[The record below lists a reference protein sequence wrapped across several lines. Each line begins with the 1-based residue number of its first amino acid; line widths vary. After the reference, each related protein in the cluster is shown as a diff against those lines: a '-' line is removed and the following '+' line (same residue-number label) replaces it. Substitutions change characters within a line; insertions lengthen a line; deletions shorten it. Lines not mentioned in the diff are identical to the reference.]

1 MNKGLS
7 GIMAAMKN
15 APQSALSEIDQLKI
29 LLADQKAEISAQ
41 SGEIAWLKEQLGL
54 SRIAR
59 FGSSSEKHPA
69 QDDLFNEAEA
79 CESIDAETVSEA
91 PITETIEGHER
102 KKPGRKAL
110 SKNLPRERVVHDLND
125 ADKICACCGEALH
138 QVGEEVSEQLDIIP
152 AKVRVLQHV
161 KLKYG
166 CRGCE
171 EGITT
176 AKAPK
181 QPIPGS
187 IASPGTLAY
196 VVTAKYCD
204 ALPLYRQSVIFGRF
218 GVDIGRSTL
227 SHWMMKSA
235 ELLKPLYL
243 AMHRQLLTESI
254 LHADETTVQ
263 VLKEPDKAPESKSY
277 MWLYRTGERSPYPLV
292 LFEYQSGR
300 GRCHPQQFLTGY
312 SGYLQVDG
320 YSVYDNLKDVIP
332 VGCWAHARR
341 RFDEAIKLLPK
352 DKQKSGKGMVAISTI
367 QKLYLIEKQA
377 KTLDAVERKAIRQ
390 EQAIP
395 ILAGFKEWL
404 EKSAAQGLPKSK
416 MGTAIGYCLNQW
428 PKLMRYIDDGNL
440 AIDNNIAERDIRPFT
455 TGRKN
460 WMFSNTP
467 RGAESS
473 AILYS
478 LVLTARANNLNPYRY
493 LTALFNRL
501 PNLAGDDDL
510 SGLMPWNI
518 ALD

>member
-1 MNKGLS
+1 
-7 GIMAAMKN
+7 MKT
-15 APQSALSEIDQLKI
+15 APQTAHSEIEQLKA
-29 LLADQKAEISAQ
+29 LLAEQATKISAQ
-41 SGEIAWLKEQLGL
+41 SSEIVWLKEQLGL
-54 SRIAR
+54 SRIAQ

-69 QDDLFNEAEA
+69 QDDLFNEAET
-79 CESIDAETVSEA
+79 CESLETDTTSEVS
-91 PITETIEGHER
+91 ITETIEGYER
-102 KKPGRKAL
+102 KKRGRKAL
-110 SKNLPRERVVHDLND
+110 PQDLPRKRVVHDLSD
-125 ADKICACCGEALH
+125 ADKICACCGDELH
-138 QVGEEVSEQLDIIP
+138 PVGEEVSEQLDIVP

-176 AKAPK
+176 AKASK

-204 ALPLYRQSVIFGRF
+204 ALPLYRQSAIFGRL

-243 AMHRQLLTESI
+243 AMHRQLLTEPI

-263 VLKEPDKAPESKSY
+263 VLKEPDKAAESKSY
-277 MWLYRTGERSPYPLV
+277 MWLYRTGERSPHPLV
-292 LFEYQSGR
+292 LFEYQPGR
-300 GRCHPQQFLTGY
+300 GRCHPQQFLTGF

-320 YSVYDNLKDVIP
+320 YSGYDNLKDVIP

-341 RFDEAIKLLPK
+341 KFDEAIKLLPK
-352 DKQKSGKGMVAISTI
+352 DKQKSGKGMIAINTI
-367 QKLYLIEKQA
+367 QKLYRIEKQA
-377 KTLDAVERKAIRQ
+377 KHLDAVERKALRQ
-390 EQAIP
+390 QQSAP

-404 EKSAAQGLPKSK
+404 EKSEAQGLPKSK

-428 PKLMRYIDDGNL
+428 PKLIRYINDGNL
-440 AIDNNIAERDIRPFT
+440 AIDNNIAERDIRPFA

-467 RGAESS
+467 RGADSS

-493 LTALFNRL
+493 LTALFKRL
-501 PNLAGDDDL
+501 PNLAADDL
-510 SGLMPWNI
+510 SCLMPWNI
-518 ALD
+518 VLD